1 MPDKKILERSWV
13 EIDLAAFRANLRE
26 LKKFLGP
33 GQGFIQIVKADA
45 YGHGAYQIS
54 LAAIAEGAAALG
66 VANLEEGK
74 MLRIQGVKKPI
85 LILSPSLPDE
95 IPGIIQYSLTPTLPD
110 ADFAKNLNSQAASQ
124 GLIQKVH
131 LKYDS
136 GMHRSGALRKE
147 FADLCALVGKLPNLE
162 LEGVFSHFASGES
175 DAAFSRKQ
183 EEDFWRILKENGLE
197 PPLVHIANSAALVNG
212 FGQKGKLC
220 RLGILSYG
228 IYTHPDQE
236 GKIGLRPV
244 MTFKSAITQVKEIPK
259 GAGVGYN
266 LTWKA
271 PRQTRYAVIPVGYA
285 DGYDFLLSNR
295 GLVSVRGTLCPVIGK
310 VSMDMI
316 CVDITDIPK
325 AAPGD
330 EAILLGCSQ
339 KELRAENLASQYSGS
354 PYELLCQVGR
364 RARRY
369 YFDGDKVVTSSPLS
383 RRDFVSS
390 DYPDPKLNDIIRAAL
405 AQRLESEEIGELIS
419 REILRNFFFNKD
431 RDIHYRRNFN
441 HRISLSESGTPG
453 YWRASTTLSFEK
465 ILQNDYFTVACATSE
480 KALRDYFQRRDVEYR
495 WLMDTNFDLTPE
507 SFQITRVSVN
517 DLKLSTHVQTRDS
530 CLEIRCSHPRLR
542 DLVDSEVSFRIDT
555 QTLYPK
561 SSHQLSVF
569 ITELTHGVKIG
580 FDHPASLGRIECVP
594 IFSGQNKYPRVTA
607 TGHSITV
614 STKAGAWVFPQSGVV
629 FAY

>member
-1 MPDKKILERSWV
+1 MPKILERSWV

-54 LAAIAEGAAALG
+54 RVAAVEGATALG

-74 MLRIQGVKKPI
+74 LLRIQGLKLPV
-85 LILSPSLPDE
+85 LILSPPLAGE
-95 IPGIIQYSLTPTLPD
+95 IPGIIQYRLTPTIPD
-110 ADFAKNLNSQAASQ
+110 LGFARELDSQAASK
-124 GLIQKVH
+124 GIVQKVH

-136 GMHRSGALRKE
+136 GMHRSGAQRKD
-147 FADLCALVGKLPNLE
+147 FARLLAGLKKLPNLE
-162 LEGVFSHFASGES
+162 IEGVFSHFASGES

-183 EEDFWRILKENGLE
+183 EEDFRTALKENGLQ
-197 PPLVHIANSAALVNG
+197 PPQIHLANSAALVNG
-212 FGQKGKLC
+212 FGRDAKLC

-228 IYTHPDQE
+228 IYTHPDQRD
-236 GKIGLRPV
+236 KLALRPV

-295 GLVSVRGTLCPVIGK
+295 GSVSLRETLCPVIGR

-316 CVDITDIPK
+316 CVDVTDVPR
-325 AAPGD
+325 ASLGD
-330 EAILLGCSQ
+330 VVTLLGGSEE
-339 KELRAENLASQYSGS
+339 KLRAENVSGHYSGS

-364 RARRY
+364 RAKRY
-369 YFDGDKVVTSSPLS
+369 YYEGKKLVTSAPLS

-390 DYPDPKLNDIIRAAL
+390 DYPDSKLNDIIRAAL
-405 AQRLESEEIGELIS
+405 SQRLESEEIGELIS

-431 RDIHYRRNFN
+431 REIHYRRDFN
-441 HRISLSESGTPG
+441 HKISLSESGTPG

-465 ILQNDYFTVACATSE
+465 VLQNDYFTVACATSE
-480 KALRDYFQRRDVEYR
+480 KALKSYFKRRDVEYR
-495 WLMDTNFDLTPE
+495 WLMDENFNPGGD
-507 SFQITRVSVN
+507 SFQITQVSVN
-517 DLKLSTHVQTRDS
+517 GIKLLTELHKRDS
-530 CLEIRCSHPRLR
+530 CLEIRCSHP
-542 DLVDSEVSFRIDT
+542 DFKGLVGKEASFRIDT

-569 ITELTHGVKIG
+569 ITELTRGVKIG
-580 FDHPASLGRIECVP
+580 FSFPPSLQPVECVP
-594 IFSGQNKYPRVTA
+594 IFSGQNKYPRLTS
-607 TGHSITV
+607 TKTSITV
-614 STKAGAWVFPQSGVV
+614 STKAGEWVFPQSGVV